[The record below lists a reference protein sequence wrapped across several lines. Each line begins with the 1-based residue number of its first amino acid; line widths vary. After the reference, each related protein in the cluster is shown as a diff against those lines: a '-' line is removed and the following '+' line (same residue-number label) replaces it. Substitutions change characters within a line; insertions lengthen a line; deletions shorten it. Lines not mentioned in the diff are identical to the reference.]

1 MSFHEE
7 LGTLNRLLA
16 DRRSRARVEQRK
28 SSLAL
33 RATLPPKPGT
43 AGKPRQQRIPLGLP
57 AVVASLADAELKALT
72 LSSEL
77 QSGFF
82 DWSTWLPSK
91 AEAKRELITRKVFEA
106 TARRLHA
113 EKYARA
119 PERGA
124 EAWRKRWASALRK
137 LPHEGELTIKRLV
150 VVIEQ
155 LPVASSAR
163 RETSLVWGMV
173 AKKLGLDPLPLREA
187 GSGYGRRQ
195 LTPRDIPSDE
205 EIEGAFDLLLERSP
219 HWARVLGM
227 VATYGCRPSELGE
240 AVLKPDNSLVVPSS
254 KTDKPRVAM
263 PTKSAWVDRFQ
274 LHTLPPPPGKTTG
287 YAIST
292 NCAAAMRRQG
302 VEFKLYALRH
312 AAAIR
317 LIKAGV
323 PSEVGARLLGNSVVM
338 FNDTY
343 TRWISEQTIPALV
356 RQYNL

>member
-1 MSFHEE
+1 MVFSDE
-7 LGTLNRLLA
+7 LAALNQLLTQ
-16 DRRSRARVEQRK
+16 RKSRARVEQRK
-28 SSLAL
+28 SSLTL

-43 AGKPRQQRIPLGLP
+43 GGVARQQRIPLGLP
-57 AVVASLADAELKALT
+57 AVVASLAEAELKALT

-77 QSGFF
+77 QSGTF
-82 DWSTWLPSK
+82 DWSTWLP
-91 AEAKRELITRKVFEA
+91 AEAEPAKQLITRPVFEA
-106 TARRLHA
+106 MAKKLHT
-113 EKYARA
+113 EKYARF

-137 LPHEGELTIKRLV
+137 LPAEGELTTKRLV
-150 VVIEQ
+150 ASIEQ
-155 LPVASSAR
+155 LPPASAAR
-163 RETSLVWGMV
+163 RETGLVWGMV
-173 AKKLGLDPLPLREA
+173 ARKLGMDPSPLREA
-187 GSGYGRRQ
+187 GSGYGRKQ

-205 EIEGAFDLLLERSP
+205 EIEAAFDLLLKRSP

-240 AVLKPDNSLVVPSS
+240 ALLKRDNSLVVPSS

-263 PTKSAWVDRFQ
+263 PTKSAWVERFQ
-274 LHTLPPPPGKTTG
+274 LHTLPPPPGENSG

-302 VEFKLYALRH
+302 IEFKLYALRH

-323 PSEVGARLLGNSVVM
+323 PSEVGARLLGHSVAM

>member
-1 MSFHEE
+1 MGFGEE
-7 LGTLNRLLA
+7 LATLNRLLA
-16 DRRSRARVEQRK
+16 KRRSRARVEQRK
-28 SSLAL
+28 SSLVL

-43 AGKPRQQRIPLGLP
+43 GGDPSQQRIPLGLP

-77 QSGFF
+77 QSGSF
-82 DWSTWLPSK
+82 DWSSWLPSK
-91 AEAKRELITRKVFEA
+91 APAERNLITREVFEA
-106 TARRLHA
+106 TARKLHT

-124 EAWRKRWASALRK
+124 EAWRKRWATALNK
-137 LPHEGELTIKRLV
+137 LPAEGELTMARLV
-150 VVIEQ
+150 AVIEN
-155 LPVASSAR
+155 LPPATAAR
-163 RETSLVWGMV
+163 RETGLVWGMV
-173 AKKLGLDPLPLREA
+173 AKKLGMDPAPLREA

-195 LTPRDIPSDE
+195 ITPRDIPSDE
-205 EIEGAFDLLLERSP
+205 DIETAFDLLLERSP

-240 AVLKPDNSLVVPSS
+240 AVLKADNSLMVPSS

-274 LHTLPPPPGKTTG
+274 LHTLPLPPGCSSG

-302 VEFKLYALRH
+302 IKFKLYALRH

-323 PSEVGARLLGNSVVM
+323 PAEVGARLLGHSVAM
-338 FNDTY
+338 YSSNY
-343 TRWISEQTIPALV
+343 LRWISEETIPALV
-356 RQYNL
+356 RQFNL

>member
-1 MSFHEE
+1 MGFSDE
-7 LGTLNRLLA
+7 LAALNQLLA
-16 DRRSRARVEQRK
+16 QRGSRARVEMRK

-43 AGKPRQQRIPLGLP
+43 GGVPRQQRIPLGLP
-57 AVVASLADAELKALT
+57 AVVASLAEAELKALT
-72 LSSEL
+72 LSNEL
-77 QSGFF
+77 QSGSFV
-82 DWSTWLPSK
+82 WGTWLP
-91 AEAKRELITRKVFEA
+91 AEAKPDKPVITNAVFEA
-106 TARRLHA
+106 AAKKLHA
-113 EKYARA
+113 EKYARF

-137 LPHEGELTIKRLV
+137 LPTDGELTIERLV
-150 VVIEQ
+150 AAIEQ
-155 LPVASSAR
+155 LPAASAAR
-163 RETSLVWGMV
+163 RETALVWGMA
-173 AKKLGLDPLPLREA
+173 AKKLGLDPVPLREA

-195 LTPRDIPSDE
+195 LTPRDIPSEE
-205 EIEGAFDLLLERSP
+205 EIEAAFDLLLERSP

-227 VATYGCRPSELGE
+227 VATYGCRPSELGG

-263 PTKSAWVDRFQ
+263 PTKSAWVGRFQ
-274 LHTLPPPPGKTTG
+274 LHTLPLPPGCSSG

-302 VEFKLYALRH
+302 INFKLYALRH

-323 PSEVGARLLGNSVVM
+323 PAEVGARLLGHSVAM
-338 FNDTY
+338 FSSNY
-343 TRWISEQTIPALV
+343 LRWISEETIPALV
-356 RQYNL
+356 RQFNL